1 MWQQAVQDLL
11 AFEKNHGR
19 NLFARRAINDA
30 LVGGSGKRKRKK
42 LVDDSGKK
50 KRKEIDVVDLVNDG
64 DDGEPDPY
72 NLKYNL
78 NFLLSDRGEISNHFT
93 HIIPLIA
100 GELARIFE
108 TTVETVETGSRPQR
122 VYNRM
127 QSCFVSPLML
137 AKYHSRDVDPKQ
149 YKKVLFRVEGV
160 MLKDHEKKAN
170 NSTQRT
176 QSPTPLI

>member
-19 NLFARRAINDA
+19 NLLARRAINDA

-42 LVDDSGKK
+42 LDGDSGKK
-50 KRKEIDVVDLVNDG
+50 KRKDVVVVDDGDVVDLVGDG
-64 DDGEPDPY
+64 DDGDDDAPDR
-72 NLKYNL
+72 YNL

-93 HIIPLIA
+93 HIIPLIE

-108 TTVETVETGSRPQR
+108 TTVETTVEMVETGQH
-122 VYNRM
+122 VYNRL

-137 AKYHSRDVDPKQ
+137 VKYHAQAVEPKD
-149 YKKVLFRVEGV
+149 YKKVLFRVKNV
-160 MLKDHEKKAN
+160 LLKEQEKKAN
-170 NSTQRT
+170 D
-176 QSPTPLI
+176 P